1 MMGDPTDP
9 KNPNII
15 KNKPKEA
22 DMKKV

>member
-15 KNKPKEA
+15 KNKPKES